1 MKRLVLLGSTGS
13 IGENTLR
20 VVDSLPAAFQV
31 VGLAANRNWKR
42 VLEQAIRYRVPLIAL
57 ADEEATRLAREA
69 APPSIKVL
77 GGQEGICELAANS
90 EADVVVMALVGMA
103 GLRPSLAAIDAG
115 HDLALATKEVLVAA
129 GEIVMRRR
137 AQTGTRILPVDSEHS
152 AIFQAMQSTRWCAA
166 CVQTGYL
173 PCAEDYLESLTLT
186 ASGGP
191 FFDRHDIDF
200 SKVTLQ
206 QAMAHP
212 TWAMGR
218 KVTIDSATMMNK
230 GLELIEAHWL
240 FNMPPERLHA
250 IVHPESIVHSLIT
263 YRDGTSLAQLSPP
276 DMRYPIQYALTYPER
291 RSVPMPR
298 LDLAQ
303 VSGLHFCRPDENRFP
318 SLALARTAM
327 CLGGMA
333 PTVLNAANEVAVERF
348 IKGEI
353 SFAHIAQL
361 VERALSRHTVSRLP
375 SLDEILSVD
384 TEVRAQ
390 VAAY

>member
-20 VVDSLPAAFQV
+20 VVDSLPGAFRV
-31 VGLAANRNWKR
+31 VGLAANRNWR
-42 VLEQAIRYRVPLIAL
+42 RAVEQAIRYQVPVVAL
-57 ADEEATRLAREA
+57 ADEGAARLAREA

-77 GGQEGICELAANS
+77 VGLEGICELAANPD
-90 EADVVVMALVGMA
+90 ADVVVMALVGMA
-103 GLRPSLAAIDAG
+103 GLKPSLAAIDAG

-137 AQTGTRILPVDSEHS
+137 AQMGTQILPVDSEHS

-166 CVQTGYL
+166 CVQTGRM

-191 FFDRHDIDF
+191 FFEQRGIDL
-200 SKVTLQ
+200 SKVSLQ

-240 FNMPPERLHA
+240 FNMPVERLHA

-298 LDLAQ
+298 LDLSQ
-303 VSGLHFCRPDENRFP
+303 VAGLHFCPPDDDRFP
-318 SLALARTAM
+318 ALALARTAM
-327 CLGGMA
+327 SLGGTA

-348 IKGEI
+348 IQGEI
-353 SFAHIAQL
+353 SFACIAQL
-361 VERALSRHTVSRLP
+361 VERALSCHTVNRSP

-390 VAAY
+390 VSEY